1 MDVERVCEKE
11 NEKVSASDSVEV
23 LEETNGNMDNSDV
36 ESDVTIIST
45 GTTVLLWDEKSE
57 DEQWNHSHNLDKEQ
71 GKQADKKICQKNEM
85 ESERN
90 RANENGD
97 RYEHTVKAQE
107 SSQEEVP
114 VDTGVDEDGVEKK
127 DCQEE
132 VEQDFL
138 LFGETLLK
146 HLERRITK
154 GKQQLKWNG
163 KVQELK
169 EFELWC

>member
-11 NEKVSASDSVEV
+11 NEQVSVSDSVEV

-45 GTTVLLWDEKSE
+45 GTTVMLWDEKCE
-57 DEQWNHSHNLDKEQ
+57 DEQWNRSHNLDEEQ
-71 GKQADKKICQKNEM
+71 GKQADTKICQINEA

-107 SSQEEVP
+107 SSEE
-114 VDTGVDEDGVEKK
+114 
-127 DCQEE
+127 
-132 VEQDFL
+132 
-138 LFGETLLK
+138 
-146 HLERRITK
+146 
-154 GKQQLKWNG
+154 
-163 KVQELK
+163 
-169 EFELWC
+169 